1 MTTRRRAIARAAVTL
16 ASAIAFTG
24 CLVSSFHPIY
34 DDSSILFD
42 ERLVGVWED
51 RESRVTVTF
60 SRGEWRAYRVEYVDR
75 TGPTHFTAFLTEI
88 GGRRFLNVR
97 PEDGLER
104 PAFLIA
110 SNGIIQVDVTDNE
123 LRVRELDYD
132 ESARRLA
139 AGRLN
144 TAAATD
150 LKQNVV
156 LTGDTTAVRKWLA
169 ASLQDEALFADWKT
183 LARK

>member
-1 MTTRRRAIARAAVTL
+1 MQSRTRVHAGLALLAAL
-16 ASAIAFTG
+16 AASG

-34 DDSSILFD
+34 DDSSVVFD
-42 ERLVGVWED
+42 DRLVGAWEN
-51 RESRVTVTF
+51 RESRVSATVA
-60 SRGEWRAYRVEYVDR
+60 RGDWRSYRVEYVDR
-75 TGPTHFTAFLTEI
+75 TGATHFTAFLTEI
-88 GGRRFLNVR
+88 GGKRFLSVR

-110 SNGIIQVDVTDNE
+110 TNGIIQVE
-123 LRVRELDYD
+123 ASAGGLRLRELDFD
-132 ESARRLA
+132 EISKRLA

-144 TAAATD
+144 TPASTD

-156 LTGDTTAVRKWLA
+156 LTGDTAAIRKWLA

-183 LARK
+183 LTRK

>member
-1 MTTRRRAIARAAVTL
+1 VTL
-16 ASAIAFTG
+16 ASAIGFSA

-42 ERLVGVWED
+42 DRLVGVWED
-51 RESRVTVTF
+51 RDSRVTVTF

-75 TGPTHFTAFLTEI
+75 TGATHFTAFLTEI
-88 GGRRFLNVR
+88 AGQRFLNVR

-110 SNGIIQVDVTDNE
+110 TNGIVQVDATRNE
-123 LRVRELDYD
+123 LRLRELDYD
-132 ESARRLA
+132 EAAKRLA

-150 LKQNVV
+150 LRQNVV
-156 LTGDTTAVRKWLA
+156 LTGDTAAIRKWLA

-183 LARK
+183 LVRK